1 MSEMILKDFRQS
13 YPFIAYGEEYAKW
26 SRQMKWYKYLYNR
39 LCTDGPSEYHYDVWK
54 WFQNVY
60 KTAFD
65 ECEKAFKVL
74 PKPTKDQHNQNY
86 DINVGGKWPEKAI
99 KNIKKFLRMY
109 DKCSDV
115 ATDIAAILTENEYHI
130 NVLKEK
136 TCYSMKDM
144 KKGCK

>member
-1 MSEMILKDFRQS
+1 
-13 YPFIAYGEEYAKW
+13 
-26 SRQMKWYKYLYNR
+26 MKWYKYLYNR
-39 LCTDGPSEYHYDVWK
+39 LRTDRPSEYHYDVWK

-86 DINVGGKWPEKAI
+86 DINVVGKWPEKAI

-136 TCYSMKDM
+136 TCYSMNDM
-144 KKGCK
+144 KKGGCK